1 MKFRLPIFLQSAL
14 LLLNT
19 FIAVAPA
26 RAQETRLRPGFI
38 KEEYLELLKVSSR
51 QGDTLY
57 NPALPAPERFRRIYR
72 SPVMG
77 LDNRWELWLAPDSTV
92 AISIRGTT
100 RKQDSWIENLYAAMV
115 PATGTLQLTNNF
127 TFPYSLSTH
136 PQAAVH
142 TGWLIGT
149 AFISRDLLPRLDS
162 MQGKGFRDILIIGHS
177 QGGAIACLLSA
188 HLAELQAAGKVSN
201 RLRFKTY
208 ASAAPKAGN
217 LYFAYDVEN
226 KYKGGWAFN
235 VVNAADWVP
244 EAPFSIQKLSDL
256 NKSNPFTE
264 VDAALKK
271 LSFSKR
277 IAARYVYNNLRKP
290 TEKAHR
296 RFQRF
301 LGKSL
306 GGEVRKYLPEF
317 VVPEFFPSSNY
328 VRTGVPVVLYP
339 QKDYYAL
346 FPDDGRQIWTHHAF
360 EPYLYL
366 TEKY

>member
-1 MKFRLPIFLQSAL
+1 MLHCLPGARRIPLI
-14 LLLNT
+14 T
-19 FIAVAPA
+19 IAVLCFSFPA
-26 RAQETRLRPGFI
+26 RTQDTRLHPGFI

-57 NPALPAPERFRRIYR
+57 NAALPAPQRFHRVYR

-77 LDNRWELWLAPDSTV
+77 LDNRWELWLAPDSTA

-115 PATGTLQLTNNF
+115 PATGSLQLSRDF
-127 TFPYSLSTH
+127 KFDYSLSTH
-136 PQAAVH
+136 PRAAVH
-142 TGWLIGT
+142 AGWMIGT

-162 MQGKGFRDILIIGHS
+162 LQQAGIRDVLIIGHS

-188 HLAELQAAGKVSN
+188 YLAELQTAGRISN
-201 RLRFKTY
+201 RIRFKTY

-217 LYFAYDVEN
+217 LYFAYDLEN

-235 VVNAADWVP
+235 VVNGADWVP
-244 EAPFSIQKLSDL
+244 EAPFSIQTL
-256 NKSNPFTE
+256 NDFNPSNPFTQ

-271 LSFSKR
+271 LPFTKR

-290 TEKAHR
+290 TDKAR
-296 RFQRF
+296 RKFQRF
-301 LGKSL
+301 LGKSV

-317 VVPEFFPSSNY
+317 VVPDFFPSCNY
-328 VRTGVPVVLYP
+328 VRTGAPIILYP
-339 QKDYYAL
+339 QEDYYAL
-346 FPDDGRQIWTHHAF
+346 FPDDGKQIWIHHAF